1 MPVIVTI
8 IDALITRRVVQA
20 LSAGIIV
27 AALIATNGDPI
38 QSVVSI
44 AGRLIEEGF
53 SFDHLCTILFLIILG
68 GLIEL
73 LTHSGGLRAYT
84 AAMSRFIT
92 TRRQAESASLL
103 LSSFLF
109 IDDYLNSLM
118 VGAIMRP
125 LTDRFHIPRV
135 KLAYLIN
142 AMSASLCVLIPAS
155 SWVAMSIA
163 QFQNGGVSLTRSGA
177 TVVLDDPYGLYC
189 MIIGAMFYPLFSI
202 LSASFVAATGF
213 SYGPMA
219 RAECNAD
226 ETIQSDTMAIDDA
239 ARDGEFKDL
248 ALPLGVFVATLCL
261 VMLYTGEFVLLG
273 GEHSFFGALERGNP
287 FLGLFLASAASVFVA
302 SAHLL
307 YAKKQSV
314 LDIMH
319 HLKTG
324 ALMMKNSCLIL
335 VLAWTFGSYLRYDL
349 KTGEVLAHLVISGAG
364 ASVVP
369 LLIFLAATV
378 MTATTGSAWGTIA
391 ILVPLVI
398 PLVVGMGNLRPPLY
412 VEQVP
417 LLVYALASIF
427 SGAVAGGHISPL
439 TDASVMAATSAR
451 ASHIDHIRTQIPYVL
466 PPLCG
471 AAAAYAAAG
480 LLVAYGIKSV
490 ALVALLVGLIVLGA
504 VAMLLHHILRLDR
517 P

>member
-8 IDALITRRVVQA
+8 IDALITRRVVEA
-20 LSAGIIV
+20 LCAGIIV
-27 AALIATNGDPI
+27 ASLIATNGDPV

-44 AGRLIEEGF
+44 AGRFIDEGF
-53 SFDHLCTILFLIILG
+53 SADHLCTILFLIILG

-84 AAMSRFIT
+84 NAMSRSIT
-92 TRRQAESASLL
+92 TRRQAESASLF
-103 LSSFLF
+103 LSALLF

-142 AMSASLCVLIPAS
+142 ALSASLCVLIPAS

-163 QFQNGGVSLTRSGA
+163 QFQNGGVSLVRGA
-177 TVVLDDPYGLYC
+177 NTLILDDPYGLYC
-189 MIIGAMFYPLFSI
+189 MTICAMFYPIFSVI
-202 LSASFVAATGF
+202 SASFFAATGF

-219 RAECNAD
+219 SAERHAVNAASTREEQED
-226 ETIQSDTMAIDDA
+226 PIAH
-239 ARDGEFKDL
+239 DGELWDL
-248 ALPLGVFVATLCL
+248 AFPLGIFVTTLCI
-261 VMLYTGEFVLLG
+261 VMLTTGEFVLFG
-273 GEHSFFGALERGNP
+273 GEQSFFSALERGNP
-287 FLGLFLASAASVFVA
+287 FLGLFLASVTSVTAAA
-302 SAHLL
+302 GHLL
-307 YAKKQSV
+307 STGKQN
-314 LDIMH
+314 LKAILH
-319 HLKTG
+319 HLKVG
-324 ALMMKNSCLIL
+324 AIMMQNSCSILI
-335 VLAWTFGSYLRYDL
+335 LAWTFGSYLRDDL

-369 LLIFLAATV
+369 VLIFGAAII

-398 PLVVGMGNLRPPLY
+398 PLVVGMVPLTPPLY

-417 LLVYALASIF
+417 LLIYALASIF

-451 ASHIDHIRTQIPYVL
+451 APHIDHIRTQIPYVL
-466 PPLCG
+466 PALCG
-471 AAAAYAAAG
+471 ALVAYTGAG
-480 LLVAYGIKSV
+480 FLLAYGIKSV
-490 ALVALLVGLIVLGA
+490 ALVSLLSGLITLGA
-504 VAMLLHHILRLDR
+504 VATLLHRMLHLDR